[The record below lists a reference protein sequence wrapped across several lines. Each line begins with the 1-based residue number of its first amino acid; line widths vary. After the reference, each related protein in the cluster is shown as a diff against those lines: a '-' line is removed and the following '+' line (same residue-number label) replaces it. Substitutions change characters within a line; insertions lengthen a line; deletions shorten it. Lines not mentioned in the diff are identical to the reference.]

1 MSIIVALV
9 MCSLLFLCK
18 SDDLTS
24 KNSENLLNKSLID
37 ILNYNFSVNDVMGI
51 FENIFKN
58 SVDDFKI
65 EEENHEIKNLQFKKY
80 NFDQHNYNFMYTSFT
95 DYCLKEVT
103 SDKCYEY
110 LNKDHMTNIFKNV
123 NHKFYSRF
131 SKEINELRYYTFE
144 IEKLLKRKDDL
155 NDKILRTFDEIK
167 NSKSSLTKAMTKKS
181 GKTLPIIKYF
191 EEMSYN
197 LKHANKS
204 LSFYDM
210 VIQYGNDLNC
220 IIKGALV
227 EYIYLYKQ
235 TKNYQK
241 KLEKYIEKNARV
253 LSKMHKKIIL
263 SIFYMISDMNKTNE
277 KIDNI
282 INKKVNEFN
291 EWVSYENYNYVKK
304 LKILKS
310 NVDFN
315 LDDINELIDNSK
327 EKLEKNKIAF
337 VNMSKYL
344 SFQNPSK
351 TIMSIIHFLNNKY
364 SKDVNIFFIYN
375 EEYMNF
381 NFDQEKK
388 KIKPCKIN
396 IDTKSTNNFNFVHLD
411 FMETSKYE
419 NLLNSITNEQ
429 NDLKHVD
436 RQKIENIVNEI
447 FHPDEQG
454 EDNNWIKEKEF
465 EDAKSKISYSN
476 LNEEVKLYTS
486 KMEKSIDDTIN
497 DYYFFKPTI
506 KRYIQSVRTL
516 LRNAIFNF
524 NKYIYSFEKNFTI
537 HVSDSYRDSSLATDR
552 GDKAPSDRQHDSKE
566 RNKKPQLGSELGVE
580 LNAGLNSELSD
591 ELGGELES
599 ELESELGS
607 ELIGELGEEL
617 GGEVGADVTE
627 GVEKEA
633 EDGAKETENS
643 SENISNNRVE
653 NEVKN
658 EAKNEVK
665 NEAKNEIKSEA
676 KNEVK
681 NEAKNEIKS
690 EAKNGTESKSNNQGK
705 NIHDEDKKGE
715 SKNKDK
721 FENNKDSEQYNEQ
734 DDEQSSGGDGER
746 NNVDDNEESSE
757 NDNEESSENDNEQ
770 SSEDDNEQS
779 SEDDNEQSSEDD
791 NEQSSEDDNEQSS
804 EDDNEQSSEDD
815 NEQSSEDDNE
825 QSSEDD
831 NEQSSEDDNE
841 ENDADDNDCAYENN
855 DAEKCGCG
863 SNEKTTSSMSIF
875 QSGTLKYLWRIPFI
889 NNLYN
894 MWNKHKNKR
903 ANKKEVEDIDIYEVD
918 KEEMEKIFTNF
929 SNLNYEDSIKK
940 IKENI
945 FYALPDIE
953 YILNVLRIY
962 KENKEKNKDK
972 NFFYDAFYG
981 NDYIIIKSKGVHVE
995 TFIYPYFETLN
1006 LQLNEVETCSSKD
1019 YYTCMKK
1026 YVRDNIKKELINEK
1040 IVFVYLGIFKDEV
1053 FKLPKF
1059 KIVDDLKK
1067 AHLKQFLENP
1077 YEHNFL
1083 NNFFVKK
1090 YEEEYI
1096 FFQKL
1101 RIFTLYHSKYK
1112 NSNIYGID
1120 FNFYVSYFSDA
1131 DLEYLPLSY
1140 YHDSIIYFK
1149 VILATSKYGYQEIVP
1164 VDDEIIKFGLMLS
1177 LDNKNKNVHYL
1188 ILSDVINDT
1197 DYNLVKS
1204 KTGVVKICEISYK
1217 KFKIKLINEKYKV
1230 QVTRNMKII
1239 LQKEVTFNN
1248 SKKRTLDY
1256 VDTFYDK
1263 MNKIMK
1269 NNMNLEL
1276 FGKTFFV
1283 HLQRI

>member
-1 MSIIVALV
+1 
-9 MCSLLFLCK
+9 
-18 SDDLTS
+18 
-24 KNSENLLNKSLID
+24 
-37 ILNYNFSVNDVMGI
+37 
-51 FENIFKN
+51 
-58 SVDDFKI
+58 
-65 EEENHEIKNLQFKKY
+65 
-80 NFDQHNYNFMYTSFT
+80 
-95 DYCLKEVT
+95 
-103 SDKCYEY
+103 
-110 LNKDHMTNIFKNV
+110 
-123 NHKFYSRF
+123 
-131 SKEINELRYYTFE
+131 
-144 IEKLLKRKDDL
+144 
-155 NDKILRTFDEIK
+155 
-167 NSKSSLTKAMTKKS
+167 
-181 GKTLPIIKYF
+181 
-191 EEMSYN
+191 
-197 LKHANKS
+197 
-204 LSFYDM
+204 
-210 VIQYGNDLNC
+210 
-220 IIKGALV
+220 
-227 EYIYLYKQ
+227 
-235 TKNYQK
+235 
-241 KLEKYIEKNARV
+241 
-253 LSKMHKKIIL
+253 
-263 SIFYMISDMNKTNE
+263 
-277 KIDNI
+277 
-282 INKKVNEFN
+282 
-291 EWVSYENYNYVKK
+291 
-304 LKILKS
+304 
-310 NVDFN
+310 
-315 LDDINELIDNSK
+315 
-327 EKLEKNKIAF
+327 
-337 VNMSKYL
+337 
-344 SFQNPSK
+344 
-351 TIMSIIHFLNNKY
+351 
-364 SKDVNIFFIYN
+364 
-375 EEYMNF
+375 
-381 NFDQEKK
+381 
-388 KIKPCKIN
+388 
-396 IDTKSTNNFNFVHLD
+396 
-411 FMETSKYE
+411 
-419 NLLNSITNEQ
+419 
-429 NDLKHVD
+429 
-436 RQKIENIVNEI
+436 
-447 FHPDEQG
+447 
-454 EDNNWIKEKEF
+454 
-465 EDAKSKISYSN
+465 
-476 LNEEVKLYTS
+476 
-486 KMEKSIDDTIN
+486 
-497 DYYFFKPTI
+497 
-506 KRYIQSVRTL
+506 
-516 LRNAIFNF
+516 
-524 NKYIYSFEKNFTI
+524 
-537 HVSDSYRDSSLATDR
+537 
-552 GDKAPSDRQHDSKE
+552 
-566 RNKKPQLGSELGVE
+566 
-580 LNAGLNSELSD
+580 
-591 ELGGELES
+591 
-599 ELESELGS
+599 
-607 ELIGELGEEL
+607 
-617 GGEVGADVTE
+617 
-627 GVEKEA
+627 
-633 EDGAKETENS
+633 
-643 SENISNNRVE
+643 
-653 NEVKN
+653 
-658 EAKNEVK
+658 
-665 NEAKNEIKSEA
+665 
-676 KNEVK
+676 
-681 NEAKNEIKS
+681 
-690 EAKNGTESKSNNQGK
+690 
-705 NIHDEDKKGE
+705 
-715 SKNKDK
+715 
-721 FENNKDSEQYNEQ
+721 
-734 DDEQSSGGDGER
+734 
-746 NNVDDNEESSE
+746 
-757 NDNEESSENDNEQ
+757 
-770 SSEDDNEQS
+770 
-779 SEDDNEQSSEDD
+779 
-791 NEQSSEDDNEQSS
+791 
-804 EDDNEQSSEDD
+804 
-815 NEQSSEDDNE
+815 
-825 QSSEDD
+825 
-831 NEQSSEDDNE
+831 
-841 ENDADDNDCAYENN
+841 
-855 DAEKCGCG
+855 
-863 SNEKTTSSMSIF
+863 
-875 QSGTLKYLWRIPFI
+875 
-889 NNLYN
+889 